1 MSATIQPIVAAP
13 RDSWRAV
20 GRAVGMFIAYAF
32 SLAAASLP
40 VAIVFFLFSW
50 LVNHEEPREISLHL
64 EDALLWLNAFA
75 ALLALLAALVFA
87 SLAVRWVDRRGS
99 LRDLGFAVLPNTRR
113 VSLVGAMAAIV
124 LIGVVFAA
132 QSWLGWA
139 RVTDLM
145 WQREG
150 WGDVIGDFF
159 GTLLL
164 VASAALGEE
173 LVFRGYVRFTLT
185 DSLGARGALV
195 VSAILFA
202 LFRVFGGVV
211 TRLGSAE
218 LILAGVTALVAGMV
232 LGGLF
237 LIGKSLWAPVA
248 AHFAWSFV
256 GGFVFSLPIAGTPV
270 DGLIGT
276 QVSSG
281 LVTGGR
287 FGPEGGLIG
296 LIVLALAGM
305 IVWVAMK
312 RLLWTKL
319 GLALD

>member
-20 GRAVGMFIAYAF
+20 CRAVGMFIAYAF

-40 VAIVFFLFSW
+40 VAIVFFLFAW

-64 EDALLWLNAFA
+64 EDAQLWLNAFA
-75 ALLALLAALVFA
+75 ALLALVAALVFA
-87 SLAVRWVDRRGS
+87 ALALRWVDRRGS
-99 LRDLGFAVLPNTRR
+99 LRDLGFAGLLDTRR
-113 VSLVGAMAAIV
+113 VTLVSAIAAIV
-124 LIGVVFAA
+124 LMGAAFAA
-132 QSWLGWA
+132 QSSLGWV

-150 WGDVIGDFF
+150 WLDVIGDSF
-159 GTLLL
+159 GMLLL
-164 VASAALGEE
+164 VASATLAEE
-173 LVFRGYVRFTLT
+173 LVFRGYIRFTLT

-202 LFRVFGGVV
+202 LFRVFGGIV

-218 LILAGVTALVAGMV
+218 LILAGVTAFVAGMV

-237 LIGKSLWAPVA
+237 LAGKSLWTPVA

-287 FGPEGGLIG
+287 FGPEGGLVG
-296 LIVLALAGM
+296 LIALA
-305 IVWVAMK
+305 VAGIIAWNGGRK
-312 RLLWTKL
+312 RT
-319 GLALD
+319 